1 MFRPSARKRYINLLR
16 ELAIAQFKLKD
27 QSAFLGFLWSFLH
40 PLVMIGILFALFK
53 VKAGQS
59 IEHYAIYLLI
69 GVVQY
74 TYFSNST
81 SRSMTV
87 LYSMRQ
93 LTSDAIFPKE
103 VLVLSGVIAD
113 SVEFAFSM
121 LICIVIAVLSG
132 VVLSSAI
139 LLLPL
144 VWVLQFVLVLSVS
157 LLLSCLYVFVRDVAH
172 IYQAFLRVLLFITP
186 IFYDMSFLEAGPGRY
201 ILWLNPLA
209 HLIHFSRA
217 VIIGG
222 SPFPVGSSML
232 LLLATCALFFC
243 SLKIFKNY
251 EPTFTEN
258 L

>member
-1 MFRPSARKRYINLLR
+1 MFRRSAQKRYLNLIR

-40 PLVMIGILFALFK
+40 PLVMIGILFALFAG
-53 VKAGQS
+53 KAGRS

-87 LYSMRQ
+87 LYSMKQ

-103 VLVLSGVIAD
+103 ALVLSGVIAD
-113 SVEFAFSM
+113 SVEFVFSM
-121 LICIVIAVLSG
+121 LICVLIAILSG

-139 LLLPL
+139 LLLPV
-144 VWVLQFVLVLSVS
+144 VWVSQFVLVLAVS

-186 IFYDMSFLEAGPGRY
+186 IFYDMSFLESGPGRY

-209 HLIHFSRA
+209 HLINLSRA
-217 VIIGG
+217 AIIGG
-222 SPFPVGSSML
+222 EGFPLGACL
-232 LLLATCALFFC
+232 LLLSATGALLVC